1 MQITTLIT
9 GTSGM
14 VGSALKRLY
23 RDFPKHENHIL
34 LTPDKDELNL
44 ESKESVE
51 KYFNLNKIN
60 RVFHAASKVG
70 GIKANIDYPADFI
83 TSNLNINSNIF
94 EISKKY
100 KVSRLIFFGS
110 SCIYPKASKIPIRED
125 SLMTG
130 RLEETNSAYAV
141 SKIAAIEQCRAFN
154 KQYGCDFRV
163 LMPTNLYGINDYY
176 NEQKSHVIPA
186 LINKFFHAN
195 EESKESITIWGSGNA
210 IREFLHADDLAKASF
225 HVMNIDHDQFQ
236 DFMLSNSIYHLNVGS
251 GYETSIRDLCL
262 LLKELSNFKGKILFD
277 KNMPDGVKIKTLSSK
292 LINSLNWN
300 AGISFKDG
308 LTQAYDW
315 FQKNYPNIRT

>member
-141 SKIAAIEQCRAFN
+141 SKLLQLSN
-154 KQYGCDFRV
+154 V
-163 LMPTNLYGINDYY
+163 V
-176 NEQKSHVIPA
+176 H
-186 LINKFFHAN
+186 LINNMGVIF
-195 EESKESITIWGSGNA
+195 ECLCQPIYMELMIIIMSI
-210 IREFLHADDLAKASF
+210 
-225 HVMNIDHDQFQ
+225 
-236 DFMLSNSIYHLNVGS
+236 
-251 GYETSIRDLCL
+251 
-262 LLKELSNFKGKILFD
+262 
-277 KNMPDGVKIKTLSSK
+277 
-292 LINSLNWN
+292 SL
-300 AGISFKDG
+300 
-308 LTQAYDW
+308 T
-315 FQKNYPNIRT
+315 